1 LQNGKD
7 FLIMTHDEFI
17 ILVRQPESVQNEQIP
32 ALKELVERYPY
43 FVSPRVLL
51 LKAFKDSNDVR
62 FSGFLN
68 ETSIYSSDRKWLHD
82 YIYPEKTIVDEP
94 QRFERVSKTSGNYFD
109 MINTIE
115 SEGVDSKQSL
125 KNMAEKLKE
134 ARSLVVK
141 QSVEINKE
149 PKIQSTEL
157 KVDEVEVKTLLAN
170 MVINLQE
177 ISEIN
182 AKKLISERKFTE
194 AIEILRALNLNNPKK
209 SVYFADQIRFLE
221 KVISNSK
228 K

>member
-1 LQNGKD
+1 
-7 FLIMTHDEFI
+7 
-17 ILVRQPESVQNEQIP
+17 
-32 ALKELVERYPY
+32 
-43 FVSPRVLL
+43 
-51 LKAFKDSNDVR
+51 
-62 FSGFLN
+62 
-68 ETSIYSSDRKWLHD
+68 
-82 YIYPEKTIVDEP
+82 
-94 QRFERVSKTSGNYFD
+94 

-141 QSVEINKE
+141 QPVEIKKE
-149 PKIQSTEL
+149 PKIQSSEP

-170 MVINLQE
+170 MVINVQE